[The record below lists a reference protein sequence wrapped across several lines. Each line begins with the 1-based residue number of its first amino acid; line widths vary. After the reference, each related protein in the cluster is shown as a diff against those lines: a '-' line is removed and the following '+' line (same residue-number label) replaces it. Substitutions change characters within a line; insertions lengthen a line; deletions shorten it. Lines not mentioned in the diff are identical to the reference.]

1 MSTVDNKDPFRANMR
16 DSAEWQP
23 TSYRSHTIGQV
34 VSLGDSL
41 IGTEVTISGYAETVR
56 GRGAIC
62 FLMLRDGTGRIQA
75 FLKLSLIHI

>member
-1 MSTVDNKDPFRANMR
+1 MSTVDNTDPFRANMR

-41 IGTEVTISGYAETVR
+41 IGSEVTVSGYAETVR
-56 GRGAIC
+56 GRGIEIDRV
-62 FLMLRDGTGRIQA
+62 LDEQGTHQSEKEIE
-75 FLKLSLIHI
+75 K

>member
-34 VSLGDSL
+34 VESGRFANRH
-41 IGTEVTISGYAETVR
+41 EVTISGYAETVR
-56 GRGAIC
+56 EEVRYA
-62 FLMLRDGTGRIQA
+62 
-75 FLKLSLIHI
+75 S